1 MVSAMLVIVLA
12 GGAIMELSEIVELIH
27 QEYPDKVLV
36 DLSEY
41 ENEEHQTYKFLYEQ
55 LNEIHAQKINELGL
69 VVSDVQKFTKE
80 NAELEEQNKLLQDQ
94 VNTMKSSAWKLLD
107 KFKAQVDQE
116 IIVSDIRSAPK
127 NKSIDAESFVNTISS
142 VPGIYGGKRPSWYTP
157 LKNQLSRENVKKKNV
172 GNTIGTLKNKLSFWK
187 GLRQI
192 GANHKK
198 QSFDKIATAYDE
210 DRKNSILELL
220 HENCSNEEKYLK
232 YFLLTPG
239 IDQEYLKTL
248 QGAAEINLDAN
259 LVIALLEQPSESF
272 NREVIELYVSE
283 IHKGTEYDLK
293 QELAEELVQGKWNIH
308 AKVNGKEEMFQ
319 LVPIDELKAVKEMLN
334 KISDHLASE
343 ANGELCANLAQSS
356 PDANETD
363 FISEN
368 IPSEEEFLESVK
380 IDFDDSMLDDI

>member
-1 MVSAMLVIVLA
+1 MV
-12 GGAIMELSEIVELIH
+12 MELSDIVELIH
-27 QEYPDKVLV
+27 QEYPDKVLI

-41 ENEEHQTYKFLYEQ
+41 ENGEHQTYKFLYEQ
-55 LNEIHAQKINELGL
+55 LNEIYAQKINELGF
-69 VVSDVQKFTKE
+69 VVSDMQRFTKE
-80 NAELEEQNKLLQDQ
+80 NAELEEHNKLLQDQ
-94 VNTMKSSAWKLLD
+94 VNTMKSSVWKLLD

-116 IIVSDIRSAPK
+116 IIVSDIRSTPK
-127 NKSIDAESFVNTISS
+127 DKSIDTESFVKTISS

-157 LKNQLSRENVKKKNV
+157 LKIQLSKENVKRKNV

-192 GANHKK
+192 GASHKK
-198 QSFDKIATAYDE
+198 QSLDKIATEYDE
-210 DRKNSILELL
+210 DRKNNILELL

-272 NREVIELYVSE
+272 NREIIELYVSE

-334 KISDHLASE
+334 KISDHLASD

-363 FISEN
+363 FIPEN

-380 IDFDDSMLDDI
+380 IDFDDSMLDNI